1 MAEGPKITRS
11 DDGLYVRYEFDAH
24 YISDEDVKRIRGY
37 IDQLQAENAKLQEEL
52 SKWERLT
59 AGIDLPEYP
68 VTQFKPK
75 DLERENV
82 ELQDENARLRSC
94 LSDDVENA
102 RMIMGENAKL
112 RELVQKMMRFME
124 DGDWCTTCEV
134 AKECDAQEEYDDDC
148 LMRGVFH
155 ARMRELGVEVDDGGD
170 LV

>member
-1 MAEGPKITRS
+1 MSTFDKRNRDFCKALTDMQFAYVEAE
-11 DDGLYVRYEFDAH
+11 A
-24 YISDEDVKRIRGY
+24 
-37 IDQLQAENAKLQEEL
+37 
-52 SKWERLT
+52 
-59 AGIDLPEYP
+59 
-68 VTQFKPK
+68 
-75 DLERENV
+75 
-82 ELQDENARLRSC
+82 
-94 LSDDVENA
+94 
-102 RMIMGENAKL
+102 ENAKL